1 MRKVLLAIVA
11 SFLACAAQAQMVAV
25 DAVDTQ
31 VLACL
36 QKTGPEPRYP
46 QRDEDMRMTGRVRLS
61 LKFTA
66 PDRAP
71 EAQVLFRAAS
81 DAMLDEINWFVRGYR
96 LPCMAAGAAPVLTV
110 QEFEFR
116 PRVTDPVTWTAPRA
130 VAAPAGDAQAMN
142 YKAAMACMRTPKE
155 PPDLGGN
162 HLQRDVANAFVEVR
176 FMAPDAEPE
185 IKMVYATLSN
195 AQTRALTEYVR
206 QYRLPCLPAGARPLA
221 VQQHF
226 QVRPVGV
233 GARVFKDAVP
243 LTAFLSNMKG
253 IQAMNA
259 NFDFDTMSCPF
270 QVAWTLG
277 KPALASNRVG
287 QIGKPDLNRTEF
299 LAWLAGLEMDVKPAQ
314 FEQLVGQTII
324 VNVPCGTLKLQPSGG

>member
-1 MRKVLLAIVA
+1 MRKVLMAVMAGL
-11 SFLACAAQAQMVAV
+11 FACVAQAQVVAV

-36 QKTGPEPRYP
+36 EKTGPALRYP
-46 QRDEDMRMTGRVRLS
+46 QRDEDMRLTGHVRLS

-71 EAQVLFRAAS
+71 EVQVLFRAAS
-81 DAMLDEINWFVRGYR
+81 DAMLDEVEWHVRGYR

-130 VAAPAGDAQAMN
+130 VAAPAADPQAMGH
-142 YKAAMACMRTPKE
+142 KAAMACMRTPKD
-155 PPDLGGN
+155 PPEFGGSY
-162 HLQRDVANAFVEVR
+162 LQRDVSNAFVQIR
-176 FMAPDAEPE
+176 FTAADAEPE
-185 IKMVYATLSN
+185 IKMAYSTVSN
-195 AQTRALTEYVR
+195 AQAKALNEYVR
-206 QYRLPCLPAGARPLA
+206 QYRLPCLPAGAKPVT

-226 QVRPVGV
+226 QFRPAGV
-233 GARVFKDAVP
+233 GAKVFKDAVP

-253 IQAMNA
+253 IRAMSTD
-259 NFDFDTMSCPF
+259 FDFDTMSCPF

-277 KPALASNRVG
+277 KPALANRVG

-299 LAWLAGLEMDVKPAQ
+299 LAWLAGLEMEIKNPRE
-314 FEQLVGQTII
+314 FEQLVGQTLI
-324 VNVPCGTLKLQPSGG
+324 VNVSCGKLNLQPAS